1 MKKLKIVLH
10 ENAIA
15 DLEDIWLY
23 TLETWSLEQA
33 DRYYDLLI
41 KEIDFLSKKPKSGK
55 NLSSLRPGYYSSKVK
70 SHFIFYKFS
79 ATELDVI
86 RILHESMDIPN
97 RL

>member
-1 MKKLKIVLH
+1 MRRLKVIIH
-10 ENAIA
+10 EAAIF

-33 DRYYDLLI
+33 DRYHKLLYT
-41 KEIDFLSKKPKSGK
+41 EIEFLSQKPTFGK
-55 NLSSLRPGYYSSKVK
+55 NMNHLRPGYYSSKVK

-79 ATELDVI
+79 ASELEII

-97 RL
+97 RI